1 MSDIIR
7 LLPDS
12 VANQIAAGEVIQ
24 RPASVIKELVENAVD
39 AGATEINITVLD
51 AGKTMLQVI
60 DNGSGMSDTDAR
72 MAFERHATSKIR
84 KASDLSSLRTMG
96 FRGEALPSICAI
108 SEVEVRTRTI
118 ENQLGTRLVITGSKV
133 ESQEPIACDKGTVIT
148 VKKLFFNIPAR
159 RKFLKSESVELAA
172 IMREFERLA
181 LVNNNLKMSI
191 NTGTREIR
199 LNSGSFRQ
207 RISELWR
214 SNLNENL
221 IPVNVDTSVVKIE
234 GFVSP
239 PQYARRRNQLQFLI
253 VNGRNMRHPFFHK
266 SIISCFEHLIANDT
280 QPNYFIKLTVD
291 PDCIDVNI
299 SPTKNE
305 IKFENEQIIRPILV
319 SAVKSSLGKYGAVPS
334 IDFSVEAIDFK
345 PMVGGDLP
353 KNPEIEI
360 DPEYNPFRINT
371 QDSGRSDSRG
381 IFTRRN
387 FGTDWEKLYEGFN
400 SVDSPQSD
408 VEVPEGSQGKTSA
421 DFDIQ
426 NSLDYLDGIADN
438 NRRSGEHNSLIK
450 EEVEIA
456 PVCLQVELK
465 YIVTTSQRG
474 LIIIDQ
480 YRAHEKILYERFLK
494 QIEGSGIVS
503 QSIMFPETIDFD
515 EHQQVL
521 LARAEKQLSH
531 LGFTLEYEEGDK
543 WRITSAPSLVKPS
556 DHKEIVYRILELT
569 SEEGHTY
576 GMEET
581 DENTLYRTMA
591 NAMARSAA
599 ITGGKK
605 LTTSEMEHLVA
616 ELFSLKSPSYTPEGK
631 PVFSILDEARLQA
644 LFK

>member
-84 KASDLSSLRTMG
+84 QASDLSSLRTMG

-108 SEVEVRTRTI
+108 SEVEVRTRTV

-159 RKFLKSESVELAA
+159 RKFLKSDSVELAA

-199 LNSGSFRQ
+199 LNSGSLRQ
-207 RISELWR
+207 RIRELWK

-345 PMVGGDLP
+345 PVVGGELP
-353 KNPEIEI
+353 DKPAIDI
-360 DPEYNPFRINT
+360 DPAYNPFRINT
-371 QDSGRSDSRG
+371 QESGRRDSGG
-381 IFTRRN
+381 FTSRN

-400 SVDSPQSD
+400 RDDSSQSNLA
-408 VEVPEGSQGKTSA
+408 VPDGSSGRAPA

-426 NSLDYLDGIADN
+426 NSLDYLDGIAEN
-438 NRRSGEHNSLIK
+438 NVSCKQQDTLIK
-450 EEVEIA
+450 EEVDIA

-465 YIVTTSQRG
+465 YIVTTSHRG

-503 QSIMFPETIDFD
+503 QSIMFPETIAFD

-521 LARAEKQLSH
+521 LAKAEKQLSH
-531 LGFTLEYEEGDK
+531 LGFTLEYEEDDK

-556 DHKEIVYRILELT
+556 DHKEIVYRILELS
-569 SEEGHTY
+569 SEEGHSY

-581 DENTLYRTMA
+581 DEHTLYRTMA

-616 ELFSLKSPSYTPEGK
+616 ELFSLSSPTYTPEGK
-631 PVFSILDEARLQA
+631 PVFSILDEASLQA
-644 LFK
+644 LLK